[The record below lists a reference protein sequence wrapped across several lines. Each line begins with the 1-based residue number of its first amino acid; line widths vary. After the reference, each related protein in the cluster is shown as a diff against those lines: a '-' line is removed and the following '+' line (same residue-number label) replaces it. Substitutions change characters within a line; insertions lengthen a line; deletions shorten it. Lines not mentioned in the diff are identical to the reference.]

1 VSIVSLLPIITEFE
15 YSAGLSIPWEQINQP
30 RLATSSH
37 PQDNDTHVHQWV
49 SQTKGWPLDLVA
61 LETDGGSNGA
71 FTAAE
76 YEAIISVLNVPQTLT
91 LNYNDV
97 LLSQPV
103 MVIGCG
109 LRPFYGAGN
118 YNNESLFVG
127 PINLK
132 MV

>member
-1 VSIVSLLPIITEFE
+1 MSISLLPIITEFT
-15 YSAGLSIPWEQINQP
+15 YSFGLSVPWEQINQP
-30 RLATSSH
+30 RLAASSH

-76 YEAIISVLNVPQTLT
+76 YEAIMSALNVPQVLT
-91 LNYNDV
+91 LNYRDILV
-97 LLSQPV
+97 GQSV

-109 LRPFYGAGN
+109 LRPYFGAGN
-118 YNNESLFVG
+118 YNNGALFVG

>member
-1 VSIVSLLPIITEFE
+1 MIVSLVPLITEFV

-30 RLATSSH
+30 LLATSSH
-37 PQDNDTHVHQWV
+37 QQSEDTHVNQWV

-76 YEAIISVLNVPQTLT
+76 YEAIMSVLNVPKVLA
-91 LNYNDV
+91 LNYRDILV
-97 LLSQPV
+97 GQPV

-109 LRPFYGAGN
+109 LRPYFGAGN
-118 YNNESLFVG
+118 YNNKSLFVG